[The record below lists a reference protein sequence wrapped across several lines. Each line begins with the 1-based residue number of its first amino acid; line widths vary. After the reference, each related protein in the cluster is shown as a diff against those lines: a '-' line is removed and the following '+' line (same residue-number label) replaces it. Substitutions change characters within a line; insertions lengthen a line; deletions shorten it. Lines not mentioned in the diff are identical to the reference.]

1 MQYKKKSHGKNAI
14 SILTFI
20 VLISLMVASVV
31 FILNKH
37 KTTDTISDQVSIGQ
51 SDVKSIQATLL
62 TEDIPINQSSN
73 LVDTTI
79 ALNSAAVND
88 SYYQYLKPKDL
99 NAKYVMV
106 YNKTTNQI
114 VYQKDIDALCY
125 PASTTK
131 LLTCAVAL
139 EYVSPDTIFTVG
151 DELSLVPADSSL
163 AYLSKGE
170 KISLNDLLY
179 GLMLPSGNDAGYVI
193 AVNVARRVSGNDK
206 LSNKDAV
213 SYFAELMN
221 KTAKNIGMENSNF
234 VVPDGFHDDKHYV
247 TTKDMMKL
255 LLYADSFPLLKKVAS
270 TYKYQVKIK
279 SGQDYTWLNSNRLI
293 DKSSEFYYEGVSTG
307 KTGFHDDAGHCMA
320 FVCNKNG
327 MDIYVVIMNSQTAI
341 YRNRDALNLLN
352 MIYNPKEI
360 KIGEQWDLKPDET
373 TSKKGD

>member
-1 MQYKKKSHGKNAI
+1 
-14 SILTFI
+14 
-20 VLISLMVASVV
+20 MVASVV

-79 ALNSAAVND
+79 ALNSATVND

-221 KTAKNIGMENSNF
+221 KTAK
-234 VVPDGFHDDKHYV
+234 
-247 TTKDMMKL
+247 DMMKL